1 MSAWIG
7 NRRLYSTNIMWHLY
21 MTYVLPL
28 FYLSSLITMFSRY
41 YMSLFLILIFLVFWF
56 FFSWCS
62 VELWKVIILS
72 LKLFIFTCIRNRGK
86 KPTESPILVLLRPLT
101 CTIKLIG
108 IQHIRNV
115 IKYVKLFGNQMS
127 TKVVTCMY
135 ILIS

>member
-7 NRRLYSTNIMWHLY
+7 NGRLYSTNIMWHLY

-72 LKLFIFTCIRNRGK
+72 LKFFIFTCIRNRK
-86 KPTESPILVLLRPLT
+86 KTSQRALYWCPWGHLHVPSSWLEFSTYVMWLNMWN
-101 CTIKLIG
+101 CM
-108 IQHIRNV
+108 V
-115 IKYVKLFGNQMS
+115 IKWVQR
-127 TKVVTCMY
+127 
-135 ILIS
+135 